1 MNKAI
6 VYVIIAILA
15 ITFVLKTVE
24 TTSRDIFDTT
34 NQTFSQMFDDVQR

>member
-6 VYVIIAILA
+6 VYVIIAILV

-24 TTSRDIFDTT
+24 TTSQAIFDTT
-34 NQTFSQMFDDVQR
+34 DQTLSQMFDDVQR